1 MKVAFA
7 SSDSSSVD
15 RHFGLAEAFCIW
27 EVDARKAQFVRNVES
42 LSGGEDQEDKVVA
55 RADALDGCTLVYSLQ
70 IGGPAAAKLVARHI
84 HPMKTTNPTSIAE
97 LVEKLQVVLQG
108 RPPPWL
114 CKAMGIQPTVSI
126 TSTPDEDESTLVQ

>member
-7 SSDSSSVD
+7 SSDGISVD

-27 EVDARKAQFVRNVES
+27 DVDAGQAHHVCNVES

-55 RADALDGCTLVYSLQ
+55 RADALDGCSLVYSLQ

-84 HPMKTTNPTSIAE
+84 HPMKITNPVSIAE

-114 CKAMGIQPTVSI
+114 CKAMGVQASRLMRSV
-126 TSTPDEDESTLVQ
+126 PDEDESPLAQ

>member
-1 MKVAFA
+1 MKIAFA
-7 SSDSSSVD
+7 SSDGSSVD

-27 EVDARKAQFVRNVES
+27 EVDAQRAQYICNVDS
-42 LSGGEDQEDKVVA
+42 PSGGEDQEDKVVA

-84 HPMKTTNPTSIAE
+84 HPMKTTNPVSITE
-97 LVEKLQVVLQG
+97 LVEKLQAVLQG

-114 CKAMGIQPTVSI
+114 CKAMGIQPTVSMMP
-126 TSTPDEDESTLVQ
+126 TPDEDESALAQ